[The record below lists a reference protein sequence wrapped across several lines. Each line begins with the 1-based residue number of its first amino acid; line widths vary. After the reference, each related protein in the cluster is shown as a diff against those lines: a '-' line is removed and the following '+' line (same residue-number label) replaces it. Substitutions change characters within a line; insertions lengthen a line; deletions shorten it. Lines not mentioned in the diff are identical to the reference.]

1 MIDEDASLV
10 RPRVTAVALL
20 AAVLLAV
27 TAAAGCRSEQRT
39 AVRPPES
46 SSPAT
51 PAGSAPNPVPSSPQ
65 PAPATRTA
73 TPTTSAAAP
82 SAGVP
87 DRAAIRRVLTRTVE
101 AADPSTHFT
110 SVRPPVTTSDR
121 HGGTLTAVIGQRYP
135 TADGKGQLVF
145 FWHGT
150 RFLGW
155 DAGTET
161 DAVRD
166 VTAGPGS
173 FRVTYLHYA
182 ERDPECCPSLP
193 PATVT
198 YTWQDGGRLAASG
211 APPAHGAA
219 IRVKLL
225 P

>member
-20 AAVLLAV
+20 AAVLVAV

-39 AVRPPES
+39 AIRPPES
-46 SSPAT
+46 ASPAT
-51 PAGSAPNPVPSSPQ
+51 PAWSAPSPVPSSPQ
-65 PAPATRTA
+65 SAPATRTA
-73 TPTTSAAAP
+73 SAAAP

-101 AADPSTHFT
+101 AADPSTHFA

-155 DAGTET
+155 DTGTET
-161 DAVRD
+161 DAVRG

-211 APPAHGAA
+211 APPVHGAA
-219 IRVKLL
+219 VRVKLL